1 MPAETDI
8 LDEPWQ
14 RWRDQRYPAELL
26 HLDTAAAGRCS
37 VGTLR
42 AAAAHAEREAA
53 RGAYVAQD
61 EAAPVIDAGRAELAA
76 LLGVPPDG
84 VAFVESASA
93 ALAALLAAWPLRPGD
108 TVAVAPSEWG
118 PNLTAFGNAG
128 LTIAELPA
136 REDGTVDLDHLERFL
151 ATTPPAF
158 VHLTQ
163 VASHRTLVQ
172 PVAQAA
178 AVCQAAGVPLWV
190 DAAQALGHV
199 DTATGAD
206 VQYATS
212 RKWLTGPRGVG
223 LLAVSARWWDTL
235 RVRPSELAR
244 EEMTDACPVR
254 FLQSHEANVPGWI
267 GLINAV
273 RDHLAAGPAKVW
285 SRLAEV
291 GSLTREALHG
301 LPGWEV
307 VGPGSPACA
316 ITALR
321 PLAGQDMRETR
332 ARLIAEHG
340 IVTTAAAVARA
351 PREMTVPLLRVSPHV
366 DCTVADLNRLAAALQ
381 AL

>member
-172 PVAQAA
+172 PVA
-178 AVCQAAGVPLWV
+178 
-190 DAAQALGHV
+190 
-199 DTATGAD
+199 
-206 VQYATS
+206 
-212 RKWLTGPRGVG
+212 
-223 LLAVSARWWDTL
+223 
-235 RVRPSELAR
+235 
-244 EEMTDACPVR
+244 
-254 FLQSHEANVPGWI
+254 
-267 GLINAV
+267 
-273 RDHLAAGPAKVW
+273 
-285 SRLAEV
+285 
-291 GSLTREALHG
+291 
-301 LPGWEV
+301 
-307 VGPGSPACA
+307 
-316 ITALR
+316 
-321 PLAGQDMRETR
+321 
-332 ARLIAEHG
+332 
-340 IVTTAAAVARA
+340 
-351 PREMTVPLLRVSPHV
+351 
-366 DCTVADLNRLAAALQ
+366 
-381 AL
+381 

>member
-1 MPAETDI
+1 MNPDI

-14 RWRDQRYPAELL
+14 HWHDQRHPAELL

-37 VGTLR
+37 AATLR

-53 RGAYVAQD
+53 RGAYVAQA
-61 EAAPVIDAGRAELAA
+61 EAAPVIEAGRADLAA
-76 LLGVPPDG
+76 LLGLPAG
-84 VAFVESASA
+84 AVAFVESATA
-93 ALAALLAAWPLRPGD
+93 ALAVLLAAWPLRPGD

-128 LTIAELPA
+128 LTIAELA
-136 REDGTVDLDHLERFL
+136 VHEDGTVDTARLERFL
-151 ATTPPAF
+151 DASPPAL

-163 VASHRTLVQ
+163 VPSHRPLVQ

-178 AVCQAAGVPLWV
+178 AVCRAAGVPLWV
-190 DAAQALGHV
+190 DAAQALGHT

-223 LLAVSARWWDTL
+223 LLAVSSRWWDRL
-235 RVRPSELAR
+235 RVSPAKLDRAELP
-244 EEMTDACPVR
+244 DASPVR
-254 FLQSHEANVPGWI
+254 FLESHEANVAGRI

-273 RDHLAAGPAKVW
+273 REHLDVGPAKVW

-291 GSLTREALHG
+291 GTLTRQALDG

-307 VGPGSPACA
+307 AGPAGASCA

-321 PLAGQDMRETR
+321 PAAGQDVREVR

-340 IVTTAAAVARA
+340 IVTTAALTARA
-351 PREMTVPLLRVSPHV
+351 PREMTTPLLRISPHV
-366 DCTVADLNRLAAALQ
+366 DCTAADLARLRQ
-381 AL
+381 ALHAR